1 MLNMPHHRL
10 GPMPGVELRARVM
23 LVQPIQKAPQPAH
36 VVVLASEKGGS
47 GKSTTALH
55 IAVALLKAGQ
65 RVATVDLDS
74 RQKTFTHYIENRR
87 AWAERTRIQLELPTH
102 YCVERAETS
111 SMEANETTEV
121 ANFSS
126 AVSAIERIHD
136 FVVVDTPGNDT
147 FLMRLAH
154 SMADTLVTP
163 INDSF
168 LDFDVLATLDP
179 INFAVTGESHY
190 AKMVREARR
199 QRRLFDGRLTDWI
212 VVRNRLSELGSRNKR
227 LVGEGLTELAKRMGF
242 RWLEGFAERLV
253 YREFFPRGLTALDD
267 LDKATLGRGPNKS
280 HVTAREEVI
289 TLLNALQLPL
299 SENGKR
305 HAAARTEWY
314 SVMKEP
320 LQVHE
325 VVG

>member
-1 MLNMPHHRL
+1 
-10 GPMPGVELRARVM
+10 M
-23 LVQPIQKAPQPAH
+23 LVQPIQKASQPAH

-65 RVATVDLDS
+65 RVATIDLDG

-87 AWAERTRIQLELPTH
+87 AWAERTRIELELPTH
-102 YCVERAETS
+102 YCVERAQTS
-111 SMEANETTEV
+111 SMKANETTEV

-126 AVSAIERIHD
+126 AVSAIERTHD

-179 INFAVTGESHY
+179 INFTVTGESHY
-190 AKMVREARR
+190 AKIGARGAPPAASI
-199 QRRLFDGRLTDWI
+199 RRPAD
-212 VVRNRLSELGSRNKR
+212 
-227 LVGEGLTELAKRMGF
+227 
-242 RWLEGFAERLV
+242 
-253 YREFFPRGLTALDD
+253 
-267 LDKATLGRGPNKS
+267 
-280 HVTAREEVI
+280 
-289 TLLNALQLPL
+289 
-299 SENGKR
+299 
-305 HAAARTEWY
+305 
-314 SVMKEP
+314 
-320 LQVHE
+320 
-325 VVG
+325 